1 MAVLKI
7 SVIYILSKYNLTLV
21 FLSSQS
27 VIKVKN
33 ILFTVKIY
41 SLMCVSVNLDL
52 GTSSLSLFNGGGST
66 GISSKK

>member
-1 MAVLKI
+1 MTILKT

-21 FLSSQS
+21 FLNSQS
-27 VIKVKN
+27 VIKLKN
-33 ILFTVKIY
+33 VLFTVKIY
-41 SLMCVSVNLDL
+41 SLTCVSINLDL